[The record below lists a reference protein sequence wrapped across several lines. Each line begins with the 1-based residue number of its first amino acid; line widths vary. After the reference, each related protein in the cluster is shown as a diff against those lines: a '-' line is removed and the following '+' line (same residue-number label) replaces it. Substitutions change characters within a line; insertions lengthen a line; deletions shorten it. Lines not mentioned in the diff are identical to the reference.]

1 MLLGT
6 IAAKSSSF
14 RHGCGEIEKNI
25 RGKPQK
31 IAVSFSESAP
41 IVPLKVSDLSLV
53 LFTSQP
59 IRV

>member
-1 MLLGT
+1 MDVE
-6 IAAKSSSF
+6 KS
-14 RHGCGEIEKNI
+14 RKNI

-31 IAVSFSESAP
+31 IAMLFSESAP

-59 IRV
+59 SESPSTPL

>member
-1 MLLGT
+1 MDVE
-6 IAAKSSSF
+6 KS
-14 RHGCGEIEKNI
+14 RKNI

-41 IVPLKVSDLSLV
+41 IVPLKV

-59 IRV
+59 SESPSTPL